1 MVNIFFTDE
10 DPRVAA
16 RDSCDKYVVKI
27 PVEVGLLLSAI
38 HWRTGYTGSVASGDP
53 LTFDADQRVLPAV
66 GPYAN
71 SKVIKS
77 TSETYG
83 WLVKSTGN
91 YNYAVTYGLELIEEY
106 KKRYGKS
113 HRTEG
118 VLLWLKENIP
128 EIPSGLLTTDVGLAM
143 PNKYKDRANPTE
155 SYKKYIIGEKSD
167 IVSWKRSEVPDWY
180 ERYVYTDGAASGN
193 GTIDCI
199 AGYAVWFGEDD
210 HRNLSGA
217 VKDNPSNQTAELL
230 AITKALKLLRGE
242 KYTIVTD
249 SQYAIKCITEWI
261 HTWEK
266 NGWKTSDKKHVK
278 HKELVKSAASL
289 LGDSRFMHIRS
300 HMAEPDKGSIAWQ
313 HWNGN
318 KQADAYATAIVAKQ
332 KLVALNVA
340 PQDVYEWHKHPDSSE
355 YVYTTDV
362 KLPGGYPLRHAE
374 SRCVVATVDDESVK
388 ELTDRDIEAVV
399 RLQRSRC

>member
-10 DPRVAA
+10 DPKVAA

-38 HWRTGYTGSVASGDP
+38 HWRTGYAGLIASGDP
-53 LTFDADQRVLPAV
+53 LNFDEYRRVLSAV
-66 GPYAN
+66 GPYAD
-71 SKVIKS
+71 SRVIKS

-83 WLVKSTGN
+83 WLIKSTGN

-106 KKRYGKS
+106 KKRYGKL

-118 VLLWLKENIP
+118 VLLWLKENLPDIP
-128 EIPSGLLTTDVGLAM
+128 HGTLTTDVGLAM
-143 PNKYKDRANPTE
+143 PEKYKDRSNPTE
-155 SYKKYIIGEKSD
+155 SYKKYIMGEKYN
-167 IVSWKRSEVPDWY
+167 IVSWKRSKVPDWF
-180 ERYVYTDGAASGN
+180 EKYVYTDGAASGN
-193 GTIDCI
+193 GTSNCR
-199 AGYAVWFGEDD
+199 AGYAVWFGKDD
-210 HRNLSGA
+210 PRNFSGA
-217 VKDNPSNQTAELL
+217 VKSNPSNQTAELL
-230 AITKALKLLRGE
+230 AIAKALELVQGE

-266 NGWKTSDKKHVK
+266 NGWRTSNKKPVK
-278 HKELVKSAASL
+278 HKDIIKSAASV
-289 LGDSRFMHIRS
+289 LGDNRLMHIRS

-318 KQADAYATAIVAKQ
+318 KQADAYASAAVSR
-332 KLVALNVA
+332 NVTS
-340 PQDVYEWHKHPDSSE
+340 QYEWYSHPDSDE

-362 KLPGGYPLRHAE
+362 KLPSGYPLKHAE
-374 SRCVVATVDDESVK
+374 SGCVVATIDEESVK
-388 ELTDRDIEAVV
+388 ELTDKDIQAIV
-399 RLQRSRC
+399 RLQRY